1 MKLKYLNKQNK
12 THLLI
17 LALMASETKNI
28 SESLKLEGAQKQKA
42 STISTHANTLF
53 GEIMESLDNNQR
65 AQMLHLIRD
74 KTIEVVPSNVFTRKD
89 KESEED
95 EWVSTL
101 AQKAFEANCI
111 KCERIDHDACE
122 LKCALINMSV
132 PMVHEETEDCPY
144 RIQYDAEGNF
154 IRE

>member
-1 MKLKYLNKQNK
+1 MKLRYLNQQNK

-28 SESLKLEGAQKQKA
+28 SESLKLDGAQKQKA

-53 GEIMESLDNNQR
+53 GEIMESLDDNQR
-65 AQMLHLIRD
+65 AQMLRLIRD
-74 KTIEVVPSNVFTRKD
+74 KTIEVVPSNVFTRKEQ
-89 KESEED
+89 ESEED
-95 EWVSTL
+95 EWVSIL

-111 KCERIDHDACE
+111 KCERKDHNSCE

-132 PMVHEETEDCPY
+132 PLIHEETEDCPY
-144 RIQYDAEGNF
+144 RVLYDAEGYF
-154 IRE
+154 ISE

>member
-65 AQMLHLIRD
+65 AQMLRLIRD

-144 RIQYDAEGNF
+144 RIQYDAEGKF
-154 IRE
+154 IRD

>member
-1 MKLKYLNKQNK
+1 MKQ
-12 THLLI
+12 
-17 LALMASETKNI
+17 KNI
-28 SESLKLEGAQKQKA
+28 SESLKLDGAQKQRA

-53 GEIMESLDNNQR
+53 GEIMESLDDNQR
-65 AQMLHLIRD
+65 AQMLRLIRD
-74 KTIEVVPSNVFTRKD
+74 KTIEVVPSNVFTRKEQ
-89 KESEED
+89 ESEED

-111 KCERIDHDACE
+111 KCERIDYDACE

>member
-17 LALMASETKNI
+17 LALMASETKHI
-28 SESLKLEGAQKQKA
+28 SESLKLEGAQKQRA

-53 GEIMESLDNNQR
+53 GEIMESLDDNQR
-65 AQMLHLIRD
+65 AQMLRLIHD

-95 EWVSTL
+95 EWVSIL

-111 KCERIDHDACE
+111 KCERKDHNSCE

-132 PMVHEETEDCPY
+132 PIIHEETEDCPY
-144 RIQYDAEGNF
+144 RVLYDADGNF
-154 IRE
+154 IRD

>member
-65 AQMLHLIRD
+65 AQMLRLIRD

-111 KCERIDHDACE
+111 KCERKDHNSCE

-132 PMVHEETEDCPY
+132 PMVHEDTEDCPY
-144 RIQYDAEGNF
+144 RVQYDAEGNF
-154 IRE
+154 IRD

>member
-1 MKLKYLNKQNK
+1 MNLRYLNKKNK

-28 SESLKLEGAQKQKA
+28 SESLKLDGAQKQKA

-53 GEIMESLDNNQR
+53 GEIMESLDDNQR
-65 AQMLHLIRD
+65 AQMLRWIRD
-74 KTIEVVPSNVFTRKD
+74 KTIEVVPSNVFTRKEQ
-89 KESEED
+89 ESEED
-95 EWVSTL
+95 EWVSIV

-111 KCERIDHDACE
+111 KCERKDHNSCE

-132 PMVHEETEDCPY
+132 PLIHEETEDCPY
-144 RIQYDAEGNF
+144 RVLYNAEGKF
-154 IRE
+154 IRD

>member
-1 MKLKYLNKQNK
+1 
-12 THLLI
+12 
-17 LALMASETKNI
+17 MASETKNI

>member
-28 SESLKLEGAQKQKA
+28 SESLKLDGAQKQRA

-53 GEIMESLDNNQR
+53 GEIMESLDDNQR
-65 AQMLHLIRD
+65 AQMLRLIRD
-74 KTIEVVPSNVFTRKD
+74 KTIEVVPSNIFTRKD

-95 EWVSTL
+95 EWVRTL

-111 KCERIDHDACE
+111 KCERKDHNSCE

-132 PMVHEETEDCPY
+132 PLIHEETEECPY
-144 RIQYDAEGNF
+144 RVLYDAEGKF
-154 IRE
+154 IRD

>member
-65 AQMLHLIRD
+65 AQMLRLIRD

-101 AQKAFEANCI
+101 AQKAFEANCM

>member
-1 MKLKYLNKQNK
+1 
-12 THLLI
+12 
-17 LALMASETKNI
+17 MASETKNI

-65 AQMLHLIRD
+65 AQMLRLIRD

-89 KESEED
+89 KESDED

-132 PMVHEETEDCPY
+132 PMVHEETEHCPY

>member
-1 MKLKYLNKQNK
+1 
-12 THLLI
+12 
-17 LALMASETKNI
+17 MASETKNI

-65 AQMLHLIRD
+65 AQMLRLIRD

-144 RIQYDAEGNF
+144 RIQYDAEDNF

>member
-65 AQMLHLIRD
+65 AQMLRLIRD

-101 AQKAFEANCI
+101 AQKVFEANCI

>member
-28 SESLKLEGAQKQKA
+28 RESLKLEGAQKQKA

-65 AQMLHLIRD
+65 AQMLRLIRD

-122 LKCALINMSV
+122 LKSALINMSV

>member
-65 AQMLHLIRD
+65 AQMLRLIRD

-144 RIQYDAEGNF
+144 RIQYDEEGNF

>member
-17 LALMASETKNI
+17 LALMASETKHI

-65 AQMLHLIRD
+65 AQMLRLIRD

>member
-28 SESLKLEGAQKQKA
+28 SESLKLDGAQKQRA

-53 GEIMESLDNNQR
+53 GEIMESLDDNQR
-65 AQMLHLIRD
+65 AQMLRLIRD
-74 KTIEVVPSNVFTRKD
+74 KTIEVVPSNIFTRKD

-95 EWVSTL
+95 EWVRTL

-111 KCERIDHDACE
+111 KCERKDHNSCE

-132 PMVHEETEDCPY
+132 PLIHEETEDCPY
-144 RIQYDAEGNF
+144 RVLYDAEGNC
-154 IRE
+154 ISD

>member
-65 AQMLHLIRD
+65 AQMLRLIRD

-144 RIQYDAEGNF
+144 RIQYDAEDNF

>member
-1 MKLKYLNKQNK
+1 MNLRYLNKKNK

-28 SESLKLEGAQKQKA
+28 SESLKLDGAQKQKA

-53 GEIMESLDNNQR
+53 GEIMESLDDNQR
-65 AQMLHLIRD
+65 AQMLRWIRD
-74 KTIEVVPSNVFTRKD
+74 KTSEGEPSNVFTRKEQ
-89 KESEED
+89 ESEED
-95 EWVSTL
+95 EWVSIV

-111 KCERIDHDACE
+111 KCERKDHNSCE

-132 PMVHEETEDCPY
+132 PLIHEETEDCPY
-144 RIQYDAEGNF
+144 RVLYNAEGKF
-154 IRE
+154 IRD

>member
-1 MKLKYLNKQNK
+1 MKLRYLNKQNK

-17 LALMASETKNI
+17 LALMASETKHI
-28 SESLKLEGAQKQKA
+28 SESLKLEGAQKQRA

-53 GEIMESLDNNQR
+53 GEIMESLDDNQR
-65 AQMLHLIRD
+65 AQMLRLIHD
-74 KTIEVVPSNVFTRKD
+74 KTIEVVPSNIFTRKD

-95 EWVSTL
+95 EWVSIL

-111 KCERIDHDACE
+111 KCERKDHNSCE

-132 PMVHEETEDCPY
+132 PMVHEDTEDCPY
-144 RIQYDAEGNF
+144 RVQYDTEGNF

>member
-17 LALMASETKNI
+17 LALMASETRNI
-28 SESLKLEGAQKQKA
+28 SESLKLEGAQKQKE

-53 GEIMESLDNNQR
+53 GEIMESLDDNQR
-65 AQMLHLIRD
+65 AQMLRLIRD

>member
-1 MKLKYLNKQNK
+1 MKLRYLNQQNK

-28 SESLKLEGAQKQKA
+28 SESLKLDGAQKQKA

-53 GEIMESLDNNQR
+53 GEIMASLDDNQR
-65 AQMLHLIRD
+65 AQMLRLIRD
-74 KTIEVVPSNVFTRKD
+74 KTIEVVPSNVFTRKEQ
-89 KESEED
+89 ESEED
-95 EWVSTL
+95 EWVSIL

-111 KCERIDHDACE
+111 KCE

-132 PMVHEETEDCPY
+132 PMIHEDTADCPY
-144 RIQYDAEGNF
+144 KVQYDADGNF
-154 IRE
+154 IRD

>member
-1 MKLKYLNKQNK
+1 
-12 THLLI
+12 
-17 LALMASETKNI
+17 
-28 SESLKLEGAQKQKA
+28 
-42 STISTHANTLF
+42 
-53 GEIMESLDNNQR
+53 MESLDDNQR
-65 AQMLHLIRD
+65 AQMLRLIRD

-111 KCERIDHDACE
+111 KCERKDHNSCE

-132 PMVHEETEDCPY
+132 PLIHEETEDCPY
-144 RIQYDAEGNF
+144 RVLYDAEGKF
-154 IRE
+154 IRD

>member
-1 MKLKYLNKQNK
+1 MKLKYLNKLNK

-65 AQMLHLIRD
+65 AQMLRLIRD